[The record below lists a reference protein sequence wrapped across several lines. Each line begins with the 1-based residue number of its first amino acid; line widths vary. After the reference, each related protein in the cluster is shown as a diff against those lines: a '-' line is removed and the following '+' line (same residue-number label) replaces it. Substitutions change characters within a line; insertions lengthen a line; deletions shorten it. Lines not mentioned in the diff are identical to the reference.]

1 MRSRIF
7 LVLAILILA
16 VSFIGC
22 SGGAAPTNSNT
33 TNTSNTNSSDPL
45 ATKMPAPEL
54 TTNAAP
60 TLTPVYKAYC
70 EALKKKDEAV
80 LRKIYSSDTIK
91 YFEGEMKA
99 DKVPSLI
106 KYLESDGE
114 GKICEIRNEQINGDS
129 AVAEI
134 RGDTY
139 PNGIKVVFVK
149 QNGEWKL
156 TNKSSVLDPA
166 KSTSTDANSAKKT
179 DPATA
184 NTVGNKKDAKK

>member
-1 MRSRIF
+1 MRSQIF
-7 LVLAILILA
+7 LTLAILILA
-16 VSFIGC
+16 LSFIGC
-22 SGGAAPTNSNT
+22 GGGAAPANTANTNTASTNSN
-33 TNTSNTNSSDPL
+33 DVL
-45 ATKMPAPEL
+45 ATKAQAPEQ

-70 EALKKKDEAV
+70 EALKKKDEAA

-99 DKVPSLI
+99 DKVPSLV

-114 GKICEIRNEQINGDS
+114 GKICEIRNEQINGDT
-129 AVAEI
+129 AIAEI

-156 TNKSSVLDPA
+156 TNKSEVLDPA
-166 KSTSTDANSAKKT
+166 KSTSTGANSAKKPDT
-179 DPATA
+179 TTA
-184 NTVGNKKDAKK
+184 NTAGGKKDAKK